1 MTCLVWYFAI
11 ILLVDVDLHEA
22 REAVFFDGVVKVFA
36 EEGIQPDFINY
47 IEEYFANSSAKRFDI
62 VRMVDAR
69 VCSKSNAFATTDLTA
84 SNRITIFFSRQNF
97 KWCILLLNNGAVVQ
111 FYENHPNRMAAHV
124 AVPGQGTSSIDFDK
138 DTWQT
143 ELRSMLDEICLSMS
157 GKIRR
162 KRDVEKVD
170 DRRNEDESSISKTPA
185 ADEFVKKMNDVAS
198 FCVKIDERGT
208 KKHDDAKGVP
218 GKPLDK
224 TVPPNEK
231 PIELEVLLA
240 ELQSEILPMFEERPP
255 IRAHGFYPG
264 VQSKTDIIVSTLC
277 DTLASQGNI
286 TDGCHAMNELEMLS
300 TNWVGKAMGL
310 PKQFLFETDSDGGG
324 MILNTT
330 TYGMFTA
337 MVAAYQRK
345 LHEMQSAN
353 AEAKKAGVQ
362 ASGIKKMI
370 SYGCQEAHFSFDI
383 GCRLAKVDCKL
394 ITPDTDGTIDVEELK
409 REISV
414 RYFIADGDVS
424 NGKAPAFIN
433 VTLGSAQACTFD
445 KLSEVVKVAKQ
456 YGIWVHVDASY
467 AGNYF
472 VCEQYRGRLMGIED
486 AHSIC
491 VNLHKC
497 LTQCCTEAFFWT
509 VDYKVVKRTTPI
521 VTNMLRALHADGSCH
536 ELATAASNRYKAL
549 KTYIW
554 FKLSGLEGLRE
565 YIRSVSAMTSR
576 FRQHMSVDGRLID
589 KTCAPDYGFIV
600 FSCQGEQANELTY
613 RFCSHIIRSGK
624 MAVSLVSSNRSTMI
638 RLAFNREH
646 FTQAEVDESWNM
658 LRQLLDEWQSE
669 EKKGNI
675 ISNIE
680 CARLIHE
687 GNAGVM
693 GPPSMSLESIGACS
707 SLNTPV
713 AMAETASKE
722 KAKEREPIISP
733 VDSSKKDEAVETDK
747 KAQKAVVG
755 KLHERAKT
763 AEPPST
769 ATAKY
774 PDYVIKRKTGE
785 EREAEESASKKRSK
799 EISLKKEA
807 REKEPKKSV
816 NESSSKKEAKKVSSK
831 KSAKGISSER
841 EDKETSSKKEDK
853 DVSSKE
859 EINEAPSKKEAKE
872 SSSTKGDKEFSSRKM
887 DNVGEKD
894 DDDEK
899 SEGISNREAE
909 DEYNKVESE
918 STSESSSS
926 TTQKR
931 KLLQQKRKMEKAST
945 ARSRRT
951 ARTGKRDHKKASGGH
966 FCFFMMNAF
975 VINEEMDVPP
985 TAAEETTVAT
995 SAHSRIKLDPP
1006 DCMEG
1011 VGPDFEPQTTIDDEY
1026 GGMPAV
1032 IYDAIVR
1039 YKKRDRTR
1047 RSVTKGWIAVLMRI
1061 GGILL
1066 HPHFESTNVA
1076 IFPLIS
1082 YHIQHEMRCIRFIL
1096 SWSDGETLLYY
1107 NDRSGSNETPRF
1119 VVKKGEVRSILQRVH
1134 EMIGH
1139 LGMKRTQYA
1148 VLRHLYW
1155 RSVRADV
1162 RKFINSCDFCTKKKN
1177 DGKKLFKASFDIL
1190 GDKVDVEVALRPVE
1204 ERFQYADRFLLTLIG
1219 LDEQT
1224 VKQHPQTQLVSYT
1237 FRNITHNDRHNN
1249 VTIINKDLPGARRK
1263 HLKRPP
1269 IRSFCGGANVT
1280 HQVSHSC
1287 RYVEVKELNRGTM
1300 EVPNATYGSLRYSDN
1315 KMTPS
1320 IGFQRS
1326 APTFRL
1332 DGDVDA
1338 FSHDEQAFKAAEPN
1352 LRNTGKYTA
1361 TYTNTPKAT
1370 SIYDEEVSSHTRKK
1384 ILKEVP
1390 VGRKER
1396 IDDGVIIYEDDILR
1410 SVVEP
1415 THPSHCRFPIISR
1428 RIRHKRNTQ
1437 TSSADSLLLRSKG
1450 FNAHTASASTSRLL
1464 SDSDSVLTSY
1474 DAARHRPSLIGL
1486 APVILMPSSDP
1497 EVVQLQKEVL
1507 QRQKSIQILQEK
1519 VLRAQFERLRA
1530 ARLKGEEESSIMS
1543 RE

>member
-170 DRRNEDESSISKTPA
+170 DRRNEDESSFWKRKTAPFWAALAIGAIITFGFVCIAIIFYIDHRKSRKYIGVLKSRTSVMKHAEKDSGEMKKGKKKSEKKKTSKTPA

-409 REISV
+409 REIS
-414 RYFIADGDVS
+414 GDVS

-926 TTQKR
+926 TSTSMSSTAKAQKR

-966 FCFFMMNAF
+966 FCFFM
-975 VINEEMDVPP
+975 
-985 TAAEETTVAT
+985 
-995 SAHSRIKLDPP
+995 
-1006 DCMEG
+1006 
-1011 VGPDFEPQTTIDDEY
+1011 
-1026 GGMPAV
+1026 
-1032 IYDAIVR
+1032 
-1039 YKKRDRTR
+1039 
-1047 RSVTKGWIAVLMRI
+1047 
-1061 GGILL
+1061 
-1066 HPHFESTNVA
+1066 
-1076 IFPLIS
+1076 
-1082 YHIQHEMRCIRFIL
+1082 
-1096 SWSDGETLLYY
+1096 
-1107 NDRSGSNETPRF
+1107 
-1119 VVKKGEVRSILQRVH
+1119 
-1134 EMIGH
+1134 
-1139 LGMKRTQYA
+1139 
-1148 VLRHLYW
+1148 
-1155 RSVRADV
+1155 
-1162 RKFINSCDFCTKKKN
+1162 
-1177 DGKKLFKASFDIL
+1177 
-1190 GDKVDVEVALRPVE
+1190 
-1204 ERFQYADRFLLTLIG
+1204 
-1219 LDEQT
+1219 
-1224 VKQHPQTQLVSYT
+1224 
-1237 FRNITHNDRHNN
+1237 
-1249 VTIINKDLPGARRK
+1249 
-1263 HLKRPP
+1263 
-1269 IRSFCGGANVT
+1269 
-1280 HQVSHSC
+1280 
-1287 RYVEVKELNRGTM
+1287 
-1300 EVPNATYGSLRYSDN
+1300 
-1315 KMTPS
+1315 
-1320 IGFQRS
+1320 
-1326 APTFRL
+1326 
-1332 DGDVDA
+1332 
-1338 FSHDEQAFKAAEPN
+1338 
-1352 LRNTGKYTA
+1352 
-1361 TYTNTPKAT
+1361 
-1370 SIYDEEVSSHTRKK
+1370 
-1384 ILKEVP
+1384 
-1390 VGRKER
+1390 
-1396 IDDGVIIYEDDILR
+1396 
-1410 SVVEP
+1410 
-1415 THPSHCRFPIISR
+1415 
-1428 RIRHKRNTQ
+1428 
-1437 TSSADSLLLRSKG
+1437 
-1450 FNAHTASASTSRLL
+1450 
-1464 SDSDSVLTSY
+1464 
-1474 DAARHRPSLIGL
+1474 
-1486 APVILMPSSDP
+1486 
-1497 EVVQLQKEVL
+1497 
-1507 QRQKSIQILQEK
+1507 
-1519 VLRAQFERLRA
+1519 
-1530 ARLKGEEESSIMS
+1530 
-1543 RE
+1543 